1 MLCVAW
7 WCCCCGPQSGW
18 AQAPTVLGGYQG
30 TAHTWGSGGELTPG
44 RGFLSSHTPFSVCH
58 LGWRVGRRSWSES
71 GLVGFPAV
79 AGPGVVFFLHPS
91 VKGTMS
97 MVWDCSSG
105 GACAWNIEYVE
116 GSVSVCTTF
125 ISVCVH
131 VGQVLSICKCVYEG
145 GNGSLCLCV
154 PVHLYLGVRS
164 GLRFHLSQNISGPSH
179 HTPSQWLVPPAAGAL
194 VVMLG

>member
-79 AGPGVVFFLHPS
+79 AGFLSPPQR
-91 VKGTMS
+91 KG
-97 MVWDCSSG
+97 
-105 GACAWNIEYVE
+105 NH
-116 GSVSVCTTF
+116 
-125 ISVCVH
+125 VH
-131 VGQVLSICKCVYEG
+131 GLGLHEG